1 MNSQIPLPP
10 RRSFPLYGKILLWF
24 LANILLVGGGAFW
37 LLREQFGLDRT
48 LLLTRDGRARLQL
61 RAQQTIDHLLTNG
74 HEAARLNELLAQLA
88 DDEKMHFAL
97 YYLGGEQ
104 MAGKP
109 LELPPLV
116 RERLGNAGG
125 RPRGAPQ
132 PGGPGRFQG
141 DGPPGS
147 TGPPFENNPPRTGSE
162 GRWRERGDAG
172 DTAVGRP
179 RRNDGRPVD
188 FLQEALRTEKPDR
201 YWVLARLPP
210 VSDGSGRGRP
220 LMLIGMAESL
230 GQSPLLFD
238 PKPWVLAAAGAL
250 AVSALLW
257 WPFVRGLTRSL
268 AQMRQVTGR
277 VACGDFTVRVD
288 ERRNDEIGRLGAAIN
303 VMTGRLDGFVHG
315 QKRFLGDIAHEL
327 CSPLA
332 RMEMA
337 LGILEHRSPPDLHDR
352 LSDVR
357 EEVREMS
364 TLVNE
369 LLAFSKTA
377 LQETTATRTSVALAP
392 LVRDVI
398 AREAPASR
406 ITLDIPE
413 SIHVHAVPSLLARAI
428 SNILRNAVHHAGI
441 NSPIEIT
448 ASHLPSTEP
457 DPPAPLVLVTINDR
471 GPGVPSQALSKL
483 FDPFYRVDTAR
494 ARETGGVGLGL
505 AIVKSCIQACG
516 GTVVARHREDGATG
530 LAMEIVLPAD
540 PGRS

>member
-1 MNSQIPLPP
+1 MNHQLPRP
-10 RRSFPLYGKILLWF
+10 PKRIFPLYGKILLWF
-24 LANILLVGGGAFW
+24 IANILLVGGGAFW

-61 RAQQTIDHLLTNG
+61 RAQQTVDHLVTSG
-74 HEAARLNELLAQLA
+74 HDPVRLNELLAQLA
-88 DDEKMHFAL
+88 EDEKMHFAL
-97 YYLGGEQ
+97 YHLGGEQ
-104 MAGKP
+104 IAGEP

-125 RPRGAPQ
+125 RPRGAP
-132 PGGPGRFQG
+132 PTGGPPKLQN
-141 DGPPGS
+141 DGPPG
-147 TGPPFENNPPRTGSE
+147 PPFESNPPRPGAE
-162 GRWRERGDAG
+162 GRRRERGETGDAPM
-172 DTAVGRP
+172 GRA

-188 FLQEALRTEKPDR
+188 FLQEALRTEKPGR

-220 LMLIGMAESL
+220 LMLIGMAKSL

-238 PKPWVLAAAGAL
+238 PKPWVLAAASAL

-288 ERRNDEIGRLGAAIN
+288 ERRNDEIGQLGAAIN
-303 VMTGRLDGFVHG
+303 VMTGRLEGFVHG

-377 LQETTATRTSVALAP
+377 LQETTATRTAVALGP

-413 SIHVHAVPSLLARAI
+413 SIHVHAVASLLARAI

-448 ASHLPSTEP
+448 ASHLPSVEP
-457 DPPAPLVLVTINDR
+457 HPPTPLVLVTINDH
-471 GPGVPSQALSKL
+471 GPGVPSHALAKL

-540 PGRS
+540 PGPS